1 MSVLDKNLQQTLL
14 GRLQQLDPEK
24 LQAFD
29 VEIGPNAAKV
39 MLYDL
44 MPELDFLLLEHIQS
58 LKGHQ
63 YDPSQVLGGKALE
76 ERMAAQQQQ
85 GPQAAPQQ
93 QGPQV
98 QAGGGLGG
106 ISEYPQ
112 G

>member
-1 MSVLDKNLQQTLL
+1 MPVLDKSLQQTLL
-14 GRLQQLDPEK
+14 TRLQALSPEK

-93 QGPQV
+93 GPQV